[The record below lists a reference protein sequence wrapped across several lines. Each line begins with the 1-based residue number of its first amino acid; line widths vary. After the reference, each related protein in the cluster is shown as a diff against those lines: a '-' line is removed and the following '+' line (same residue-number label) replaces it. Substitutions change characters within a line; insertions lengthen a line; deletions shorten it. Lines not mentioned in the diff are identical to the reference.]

1 MPRFF
6 LDILDGRKL
15 LADPEGQDF
24 ADLNAALA
32 EAAASARD
40 LVAYGLM
47 RNEDVSGRSIVVRDE
62 DGEPLA
68 TVPFRSALP
77 GKLREEPPIVSLHP
91 AQLCVAA
98 NINVLVRTDR

>member
-40 LVAYGLM
+40 LVAYGLL
-47 RNEDVSGRSIVVRDE
+47 RNEDASDRRFVIRDE
-62 DGEPLA
+62 DGQTVA

-77 GKLREEPPIVSLHP
+77 GKLREGPPITSSHP
-91 AQLCVAA
+91 A
-98 NINVLVRTDR
+98 